1 MPSINPLLL
10 KRVLVFTGTG
20 GSPLVYFGNTSNIFS
35 EENRK
40 FKWTIEVNQGNK
52 EKVSEKLGGNN
63 SWQVSKDK
71 WQEIES
77 EKWKTVTNGK
87 TRNIYKLV
95 FKKQWIKNEKNI
107 DINHE
112 SIREVVGLLKV
123 SWAGGGQ
130 EPKIEEITPEES
142 QNIWL
147 IIAKGEKTIYLMPAV
162 RTSENQKDQKAKEVW
177 TNGVTDIGGR
187 KNQDSEDKG
196 KAISE
201 KLKWSLKTGFSIA
214 RKGNLD
220 CGTGGQIWGQ
230 NRMTDYEGWKK
241 LKGMGMEVGVK
252 VDETIGCSTGKGNI
266 LYENTSII
274 VEEVKVNWLS
284 GTVKI
289 SKYFPLDIDIL
300 GEQAKFKKEFESYR
314 SLIQEIKI
322 EDKITEAIGVRLD
335 QVVISETGI
344 GGGVEREIKWGN
356 LKRPTWTS
364 ELIK

>member
-40 FKWTIEVNQGNK
+40 FKWTIEVNQGEK
-52 EKVSEKLGGNN
+52 EKISEKVNGN

-77 EKWKTVTNGK
+77 EKWKTVTK
-87 TRNIYKLV
+87 DKKRDIYKLV

-112 SIREVVGLLKV
+112 SIGEVVGLLKV
-123 SWAGGGQ
+123 SWAGEGQ

-162 RTSENQKDQKAKEVW
+162 RTSENQKDQKAKEAW
-177 TNGVTDIGGR
+177 TNGITNIGEW
-187 KNQDSEDKG
+187 KNQDSGDSG
-196 KAISE
+196 KEISE
-201 KLKWSLKTGFSIA
+201 NLKWSLKTGFSIA
-214 RKGNLD
+214 RKGSLS
-220 CGTGGQIWGQ
+220 CEGGNEIWRNGG
-230 NRMTDYEGWKK
+230 MTDFDGWKK
-241 LKGMGMEVGVK
+241 FKGMGMDIGVQ
-252 VDETIGCSTGKGNI
+252 VQENMGCSTGKGNI

-274 VEEVKVNWLS
+274 VEKVEANLW
-284 GTVKI
+284 GGKVTI

-300 GEQAKFKKEFESYR
+300 GEKAKLKKRIWKLQKSNSRDKDWRQDHWSYW
-314 SLIQEIKI
+314 S
-322 EDKITEAIGVRLD
+322 
-335 QVVISETGI
+335 
-344 GGGVEREIKWGN
+344 
-356 LKRPTWTS
+356 
-364 ELIK
+364 